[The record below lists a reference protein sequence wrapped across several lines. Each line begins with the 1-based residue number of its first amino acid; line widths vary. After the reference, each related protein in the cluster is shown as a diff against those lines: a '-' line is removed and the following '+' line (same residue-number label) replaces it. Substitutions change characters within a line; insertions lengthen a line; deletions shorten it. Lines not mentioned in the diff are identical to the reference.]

1 MERSY
6 AMNSWPMFGTFFQ
19 CKSHPCT
26 VRTNEESDLLVPVV
40 VVEHVSSLQ
49 KMVCPHFF
57 LSSVMVSILSF
68 QIVVV
73 DPTLSGTS
81 APQEDTIIR
90 GKIRRPYEKHT
101 AWIGFPFLLSSTSTR
116 ISGARLEHSLN

>member
-1 MERSY
+1 LGPKPEADGRGKKLCHEFM
-6 AMNSWPMFGTFFQ
+6 A
-19 CKSHPCT
+19 
-26 VRTNEESDLLVPVV
+26 
-40 VVEHVSSLQ
+40 HVWNL
-49 KMVCPHFF
+49 FF
-57 LSSVMVSILSF
+57 LSSVMVSVLSF

-73 DPTLSGTS
+73 DPTLYGTS

-101 AWIGFPFLLSSTSTR
+101 AWIGFPFLLSSTLSTR